1 MSLHDVTVPTEVTML
16 KRYKLRTLRQH
27 LMLRLMRHIGRG
39 RLSVEFSDG
48 SRRTQEGPKF
58 GSDASFRL
66 FRDRAITRLIFG
78 GDIGLAEAYVDGDWD
93 SPDLVGLLQFGAENL
108 DTLEYTLSAGKF
120 QKLWNRI
127 QHTLRANTRK
137 GSRRNISFHYDLGN
151 EFYGHWLDETMSY
164 SSALFETPNQGLA
177 EAQQAKYRRLADAVN
192 LEPGSQVIEI
202 GCGWGGFAE
211 IAARDYDS
219 DVVGLT
225 LSVEQRKYA
234 QDRLRVAGLGA
245 KTDIRLQD
253 YRDII
258 GSFDAV
264 VSIEMFE
271 AVGQENWPTYFDKVR
286 SLLRPGGRAGIQFIT
301 INNSRYEA
309 YCNRPDFIQKYI
321 FPGGMLPSP
330 ERFEKCVRDAGLEIE
345 DRHFF
350 GTSYAETL
358 RLWNQEFQSR
368 WLKIS
373 NLGFD
378 DRFRRLW
385 TYYLAYCEAGFRT
398 GAIDVAQ
405 YTLVKP

>member
-1 MSLHDVTVPTEVTML
+1 MSLHNVTLPAEVTML

-108 DTLEYTLSAGKF
+108 DTLESTLSAGKF

-177 EAQQAKYRRLADAVN
+177 EAQQANIVDLRMLLIWNLVLRSSKLAVD
-192 LEPGSQVIEI
+192 G
-202 GCGWGGFAE
+202 
-211 IAARDYDS
+211 
-219 DVVGLT
+219 VGL
-225 LSVEQRKYA
+225 RK
-234 QDRLRVAGLGA
+234 
-245 KTDIRLQD
+245 
-253 YRDII
+253 
-258 GSFDAV
+258 
-264 VSIEMFE
+264 
-271 AVGQENWPTYFDKVR
+271 
-286 SLLRPGGRAGIQFIT
+286 
-301 INNSRYEA
+301 
-309 YCNRPDFIQKYI
+309 
-321 FPGGMLPSP
+321 LP
-330 ERFEKCVRDAGLEIE
+330 
-345 DRHFF
+345 
-350 GTSYAETL
+350 
-358 RLWNQEFQSR
+358 
-368 WLKIS
+368 
-373 NLGFD
+373 
-378 DRFRRLW
+378 
-385 TYYLAYCEAGFRT
+385 
-398 GAIDVAQ
+398 
-405 YTLVKP
+405 LVTMTVMWWV